1 MSVTTGRIGPLL
13 AAGATVLLLALGVVA
28 CGGGDSTDPATVTTT
43 AAVGDGRPA
52 AGTTQFDP
60 RAIYA
65 EAAPSV
71 VTIISFVGDASSP
84 SAAGQGSGFVIS
96 DAGEIVTNAHVVT
109 DATEV
114 GGADPINEAD
124 EVYVEFGDRN
134 QVPAEIVGTDPN
146 ADVALIEVDP
156 EGLALDPIEL
166 GDSDSIRVGDPVAA
180 IGSPFGQEQS
190 ISVGIVSAT
199 DRSIESLTQFRIDGA
214 IQTDTSINPGNS
226 GGPLIGADGR
236 VIGVDQQINTT
247 SGGDEG
253 VGFAV
258 PINLVKRSIDQLRD
272 SGEVRY
278 AYIGVRSQPLYPQL
292 AEKLGIDAPTGS
304 LISSVV
310 PGGPADEAG
319 LSGGSDE
326 PKIEFQGRKVVV
338 GGDTI
343 VAVDGEKLVAEND
356 LSRLIAAYEPGD
368 EVTLQ
373 IIRDGELMDVDVT
386 LGTRPES

>member
-134 QVPAEIVGTDPN
+134 QVPAEIVG
-146 ADVALIEVDP
+146 
-156 EGLALDPIEL
+156 
-166 GDSDSIRVGDPVAA
+166 
-180 IGSPFGQEQS
+180 
-190 ISVGIVSAT
+190 
-199 DRSIESLTQFRIDGA
+199 
-214 IQTDTSINPGNS
+214 
-226 GGPLIGADGR
+226 
-236 VIGVDQQINTT
+236 
-247 SGGDEG
+247 
-253 VGFAV
+253 
-258 PINLVKRSIDQLRD
+258 
-272 SGEVRY
+272 
-278 AYIGVRSQPLYPQL
+278 
-292 AEKLGIDAPTGS
+292 
-304 LISSVV
+304 
-310 PGGPADEAG
+310 
-319 LSGGSDE
+319 
-326 PKIEFQGRKVVV
+326 
-338 GGDTI
+338 
-343 VAVDGEKLVAEND
+343 
-356 LSRLIAAYEPGD
+356 
-368 EVTLQ
+368 
-373 IIRDGELMDVDVT
+373 
-386 LGTRPES
+386 